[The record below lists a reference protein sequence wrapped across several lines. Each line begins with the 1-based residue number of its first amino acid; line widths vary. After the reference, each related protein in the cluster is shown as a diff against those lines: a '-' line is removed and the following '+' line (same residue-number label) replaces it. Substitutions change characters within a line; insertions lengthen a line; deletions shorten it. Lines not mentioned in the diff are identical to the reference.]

1 MSEKLIHR
9 LFIGDVHARP
19 EELEDCLKLKKL
31 ILETIVA
38 TAPIEEVWFLGDM
51 HHSHAWVHLDVVE
64 FWQTFVKDI
73 LDLGKKVIM
82 IAGNHDMAPSGRT
95 SLLTMPRE
103 VQRYH
108 IAVSSHTSK
117 LTIVP
122 YGRNPTDFGAGSKT
136 MIAHHTFNGVK
147 FENGFYAKDG
157 YNPDDVHP
165 DINLVISGHIHE
177 PQKFGRVWYLGSPR
191 WLTISDAGSDRFI
204 YYLVFDQKGNLKG
217 EAKVPTDSHCSRIER
232 YDDTQEDPVDPVN
245 LNPNW
250 RYYFDI
256 RGPRWWVTERADVLS
271 KHGKVRC
278 FFDEAVVAKV
288 SEKEGIG
295 RAYHKYMEKFESP
308 HGTDIKTLSD
318 LSIKRGL
325 YANT

>member
-19 EELEDCLKLKKL
+19 EELEDCLKLKAL
-31 ILETIVA
+31 VLETLKA
-38 TAPIEEVWFLGDM
+38 TPQIEEVWFLGDQ

-64 FWQTFVKDI
+64 YWQTFVQDI
-73 LDLGKKVIM
+73 MNLGKKVIM
-82 IAGNHDMAPSGRT
+82 LAGNHDMAPSGRT

-108 IAVSSHTSK
+108 IAVAHSSGGI
-117 LTIVP
+117 TIVP
-122 YGRNPTDFGAGSKT
+122 YGRNPTDFGATTKT

-177 PQKFGRVWYLGSPR
+177 PQRFGRVWYLGSPR

-204 YYLVFDQKGNLKG
+204 YYLVFDDKGNLKG
-217 EAKVPTDSHCSRIER
+217 EAKVPTDTHCSRIER
-232 YDDTQEDPVDPVN
+232 YDDTQEEPIDSAD

-256 RGPRWWVTERADVLS
+256 RGPRWWVTERADVLQ
-271 KHGKVRC
+271 KHGRVRC
-278 FFDEAVVAKV
+278 FYDEAVTVKV
-288 SEKEGIG
+288 SEKHGIEA
-295 RAYHKYMEKFESP
+295 AYHAFVAGFHAP
-308 HGTDIKTLSD
+308 HGTGYQELCDMSV
-318 LSIKRGL
+318 KRGL
-325 YANT
+325 YGGT